1 MPEERWKKKI
11 HIEGAKW
18 RVNCLSISI
27 ILTRMEEQKKI
38 KGEDQPKVWLEN
50 WLWQRFSCRNFD
62 LSLVE
67 NSHAIWKNF
76 LSEEKKFFR
85 NSSCNL
91 VLWKSPQFHSKN
103 WSRSIKSAK
112 RKETVSGERE
122 FQVRHFTAPKWL
134 VLTQILQLL
143 WKGMH
148 QMASKRIK
156 CASKS

>member
-1 MPEERWKKKI
+1 MPAERWKKI

-27 ILTRMEEQKKI
+27 ILTRMEEQKKL

-50 WLWQRFSCRNFD
+50 WLWQRFSRNFD

-76 LSEEKKFFR
+76 FR
-85 NSSCNL
+85 QTKMDSFGIL
-91 VLWKSPQFHSKN
+91 AAIWYYKRPPQFHSKN

-112 RKETVSGERE
+112 IKETVSGER
-122 FQVRHFTAPKWL
+122 
-134 VLTQILQLL
+134 LTFRCGIPL
-143 WKGMH
+143 H
-148 QMASKRIK
+148 QNDKY
-156 CASKS
+156 

>member
-1 MPEERWKKKI
+1 MPAERWKKI

-27 ILTRMEEQKKI
+27 MLTRMEEQKKL

-50 WLWQRFSCRNFD
+50 WLRQRFSRNFD

-76 LSEEKKFFR
+76 FR
-85 NSSCNL
+85 QTKMDSL
-91 VLWKSPQFHSKN
+91 LEFWLQFGTIKDPLQFHSKN

-112 RKETVSGERE
+112 IKETVSGER
-122 FQVRHFTAPKWL
+122 
-134 VLTQILQLL
+134 LTFRCGIPL
-143 WKGMH
+143 H
-148 QMASKRIK
+148 QNDKY
-156 CASKS
+156 